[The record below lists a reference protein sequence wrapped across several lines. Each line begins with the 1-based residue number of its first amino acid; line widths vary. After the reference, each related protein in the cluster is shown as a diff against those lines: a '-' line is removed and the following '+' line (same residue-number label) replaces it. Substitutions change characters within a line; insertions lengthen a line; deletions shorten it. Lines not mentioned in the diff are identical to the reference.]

1 MEIKVSD
8 IVIFENSEYLV
19 LDVIN
24 INSNTYLYLINND
37 PFDNDMA
44 LVKTKKVNDLIEFDS
59 IKDNEEFNTVL
70 SKLVI
75 DYKDELLAFA
85 NNE

>member
-37 PFDNDMA
+37 PFDNDIA

-59 IKDNEEFNTVL
+59 IKDNEEFNIVL
-70 SKLVI
+70 SNLVI
-75 DYKDELLAFA
+75 DYKDELLVFA